1 MLTDLNSRGLELR
14 AWSTV
19 MGIEFHR
26 RIVNGEAQGTA
37 KLCEMVDGFFDCLN
51 VRSLTEHKQTI
62 FASKIDKPLLFIYTF
77 VAK

>member
-1 MLTDLNSRGLELR
+1 
-14 AWSTV
+14 

-51 VRSLTEHKQTI
+51 VRSLTEHKQ
-62 FASKIDKPLLFIYTF
+62 KRKPF
-77 VAK
+77 VAPYTSPDDERYVNIFC